1 MPKQYTQ
8 EDFLLSEKAV
18 RPANETLELQAGA
31 PSNIALVKYWGKKSG
46 GVQLPMNASLSF
58 TLSRSKTQTRA
69 RLTPLEKPAGQVSFD
84 VRLDGRP
91 RPDFAPKM
99 ARFFERIAPYA
110 PYIRFYRWE
119 IDSHNSFPHGSGI
132 ASSASGFAAMAR
144 LVMQLGERL
153 GLPCDGDFCLAKT
166 SFLARLGSGSAA
178 RSLAEPL
185 MLWGRDDNFPESSD
199 LYAVRPLFTLHTNF
213 DNVHDT
219 IVLIDRG
226 VKPVSSTRGH
236 ELIHRHPFRKAR
248 LETAR
253 KNLLALAGALQ
264 TGDWEAFGRI
274 VEAEALMLHALMAT
288 SNPAYIL
295 MQPQTLRLIRDLQ
308 DWRNRTGRP
317 VYFTLDAGANVHL
330 LYPGTEHQAV
340 LDLLEN
346 SLPEVFAAKEFI
358 SDKVKSAGKH

>member
-1 MPKQYTQ
+1 MPKHFTQ
-8 EDFLLSEKAV
+8 NDFLLSETAV
-18 RPANETLELQAGA
+18 LPGNEVLELQAEA

-84 VRLDGRP
+84 VRLDSRP

-144 LVMQLGERL
+144 LVMQLGEQL
-153 GLPCDGDFCLAKT
+153 GLACNGDFCVAKT

-178 RSLAEPL
+178 RSVAEPV

-199 LYAVRPLFTLHTNF
+199 LYAVRPAFDLHPSF
-213 DNVHDT
+213 DDVRDT

-236 ELIHRHPFRKAR
+236 ELIHQHPFRKAR

-264 TGDWEAFGRI
+264 TGDWEAFGR
-274 VEAEALMLHALMAT
+274 VLEAEALMLHALMAT
-288 SNPAYIL
+288 SNPPYIL
-295 MQPQTLRLIRDLQ
+295 IQPETLRLIRDLQ

-330 LYPGTEHQAV
+330 LYPAAEHQAV
-340 LDLLEN
+340 LDLLKN
-346 SLPEVFAAKEFI
+346 TLPELYAAKQYI
-358 SDKVKSAGKH
+358 PDKVKSGID